1 VITPGDADDLAARI
15 LGDRVTQQGVRQ
27 IEHARRVAVAVVD
40 HGDRAVVAALLHEA
54 VEQRCIGWRDLVA
67 AVDDDEVTH
76 VVDVLTRRNTQS
88 ELAYLRRCAR
98 HPVAAI
104 VKRTDLLEELDPPE
118 ADVGCSRGAMARR
131 RTQQRLAL
139 LHRLIDEQPS

>member
-1 VITPGDADDLAARI
+1 VITPADADELAAQV
-15 LGDRVTQQGVRQ
+15 LGDRVTEQGVRQ

-40 HGDRAVVAALLHEA
+40 EGDRAVVAALLHET
-54 VEQRCIGWRDLVA
+54 VEQRCIAWGDLA
-67 AVDDDEVTH
+67 DAVDDDEVTH
-76 VVDVLTRRNTQS
+76 VVDVLTRRSTQS

-98 HPVAAI
+98 HPVAAV

-118 ADVGCSRGAMARR
+118 VDVGCTRGAMTRR

-139 LHRLIDEQPS
+139 LHRLIDEQST